1 MSSHNLSRFSNKVV
15 IVTGGAS
22 GIGQAVVRRFAQ
34 EGAIVIAFDVNEAG
48 LIEGAEQVKQI
59 ATAGGRSSYIVG
71 SVSDEDAVKKAVQDV
86 VDREGRL
93 DALINVAGIIRSK
106 SILETSL
113 EDFMEPINTNLIG
126 TFLFCREA
134 LPHLLKT
141 KGNIVNTAS
150 TAVHYGHA
158 YMAAYAASKGGVE
171 SMTKALAWE
180 YIRLGVRVN
189 AVAPGGIE
197 TPLSKGNQGN
207 LADVDVSLFQ
217 RLIRPD
223 YLWGKPDQVASVY
236 ALLASE
242 DGSFMTGEIVKVD
255 GGVHN

>member
-1 MSSHNLSRFSNKVV
+1 MSASTLTRFANKVV

-22 GIGQAVVRRFAQ
+22 GIGQAVVRRFAA
-34 EGAIVIAFDVNEAG
+34 EGAIVTATDVNEAG
-48 LIEGAEQVKQI
+48 LIEGAEQVKRL
-59 ATAGGRSSYIVG
+59 ATTGGRSSFVVG
-71 SVSDEDAVKKAVQDV
+71 SVSDEDSVKKIVQDV

-106 SILETSL
+106 SILDTSL
-113 EDFMEPINTNLIG
+113 DQFLEPISTNLIG
-126 TFLFCREA
+126 TFLFSREA

-150 TAVHYGHA
+150 TAAHYGHPF
-158 YMAAYAASKGGVE
+158 MAAYAASKGGVE

-180 YIRLGVRVN
+180 FLRQGVRVN

-197 TPLSKGNQGN
+197 TPLSTSNQGN
-207 LADVDVSLFQ
+207 LADVDLTLFQ

-223 YLWGKPDQVASVY
+223 YLWGKPDQVASIY
-236 ALLASE
+236 ALLASD
-242 DGSFMTGEIVKVD
+242 DGGFMTGEIVKVD